1 MLDHRSIL
9 GHLIVSLA
17 FMVIG
22 VCIPIK
28 VVSNRSGWLARASAQ
43 DIPAEPA
50 PTTSTLFF
58 ADLDGI
64 VSEWYVCEFST
75 MYNASIIYIN
85 YPLYFT
91 MTLWLE

>member
-1 MLDHRSIL
+1 M
-9 GHLIVSLA
+9 
-17 FMVIG
+17 IG
-22 VCIPIK
+22 EFNAPIK

-64 VSEWYVCEFST
+64 VSGGYEYST
-75 MYNASIIYIN
+75 MYRERMDASI
-85 YPLYFT
+85 
-91 MTLWLE
+91 